1 MRLTTS
7 RSALQMDVGK
17 GIVAASSRCW
27 ILKPEGPAAVSLGKE
42 CRMANILKSGP
53 IVAGVDGI
61 NGATGGGQLG
71 CLDNNNRHVIS
82 VLGASPEERSRRL
95 AFPNRPALAM
105 ETADSICLFS
115 FS

>member
-1 MRLTTS
+1 
-7 RSALQMDVGK
+7 MDVGK
-17 GIVAASSRCW
+17 RIVAASSRCW

-42 CRMANILKSGP
+42 CKMASILKSGP
-53 IVAGVDGI
+53 IVAEVDGI

-71 CLDNNNRHVIS
+71 CLDNNNCHVVS
-82 VLGASPEERSRRL
+82 VLGASPDERSRRL

-105 ETADSICLFS
+105 ETADSIHLFS